1 MPTADHFAFEVSDM
15 ERAIRFYTEKLG
27 LRLILSQVDDA
38 HHEAF
43 AFLELD
49 GGNLELLQ
57 ILDENNQPLPR
68 AAPESTPSLCP
79 HLALATDDMD
89 ACLENLR
96 QQGIPILKG
105 PLEIA
110 GEIKWVYATDPD
122 NNVLEFI
129 QWL

>member
-1 MPTADHFAFEVSDM
+1 MPAADHFAFQVSDM
-15 ERAIRFYTEKLG
+15 ESAIRFYTDKLG
-27 LRLILSQVDDA
+27 LKLLSSEVDEP

-43 AFLELD
+43 AFLEVE

-57 ILDENNQPLPR
+57 VLDENNAPIPR
-68 AAPESTPSLCP
+68 VAPEPAPPYCP

-96 QQGIPILKG
+96 RQEIPILEG
-105 PLEIA
+105 PLEIP
-110 GEIKWVYATDPD
+110 GEIRWVYATDPD